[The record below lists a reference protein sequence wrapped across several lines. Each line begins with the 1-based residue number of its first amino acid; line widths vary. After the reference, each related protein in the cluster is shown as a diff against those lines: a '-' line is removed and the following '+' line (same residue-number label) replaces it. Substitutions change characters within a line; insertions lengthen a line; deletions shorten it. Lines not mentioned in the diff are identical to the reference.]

1 MKIIKSFLFIT
12 ASLCVTTLIHA
23 QDIKAEIAKPIESTV
38 PAPGSKPAATA
49 NVTPQP
55 KMIELRKSENAVQ
68 ETPSPY
74 KVKNDT
80 NPAASLSAEN
90 AKILAGK
97 AERPKLTAPVAA
109 LDAPNVVKPQI
120 LVPSAPVVLKQED
133 H

>member
-12 ASLCVTTLIHA
+12 ASLCVTTLVHA

-38 PAPGSKPAATA
+38 PAPGSRPAATPELM
-49 NVTPQP
+49 PQP
-55 KMIELRKSENAVQ
+55 KMIELKKRENAVQ

-74 KVKNDT
+74 NKVKNDT

-97 AERPKLTAPVAA
+97 AERPKQTTPVAA
-109 LDAPNVVKPQI
+109 LDAPNVKPQI
-120 LVPSAPVVLKQED
+120 LVAPAPVVLKQ
-133 H
+133 

>member
-12 ASLCVTTLIHA
+12 ASLCVTTLVHA

-38 PAPGSKPAATA
+38 PAPGSRPAAT
-49 NVTPQP
+49 PDLISQP
-55 KMIELRKSENAVQ
+55 KMIELRKRENAVQ

-74 KVKNDT
+74 NKVKNDT

-97 AERPKLTAPVAA
+97 AERPKQTTPVAA
-109 LDAPNVVKPQI
+109 LDAPNVKPQI
-120 LVPSAPVVLKQED
+120 LVAPAPVVLKQ
-133 H
+133 